1 MIGWKLMGEREQER
15 CAVHAFDVQS
25 NFVNASNSNSN
36 NSWNEDSHSIRLSWQ
51 IWSFYDYSAHQ
62 NGLWCGATCDWDDR
76 KANQTN
82 ACILQRWLLFDSYS
96 FRKVFGMHINIKLNA
111 SLSMLNSGGK
121 HIMLFNKTTKTCK
134 KKHTN
139 EHTKAVSFERPQTN
153 RFMLRSAHRHSIL
166 CDGFDC
172 MLMKD
177 VIRITHSL

>member
-25 NFVNASNSNSN
+25 NFVNASNSNSNSN

-111 SLSMLNSGGK
+111 SLSMLNSGK

-134 KKHTN
+134 KNNT
-139 EHTKAVSFERPQTN
+139 QTN
-153 RFMLRSAHRHSIL
+153 ILKRSIL
-166 CDGFDC
+166 
-172 MLMKD
+172 KD
-177 VIRITHSL
+177 HKQTDLCLDQRIDTAFYVMDSIAC